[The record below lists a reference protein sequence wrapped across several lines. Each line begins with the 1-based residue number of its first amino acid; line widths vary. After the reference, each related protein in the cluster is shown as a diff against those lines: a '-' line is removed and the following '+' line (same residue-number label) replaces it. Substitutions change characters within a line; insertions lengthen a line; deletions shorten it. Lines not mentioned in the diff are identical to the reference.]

1 MIKKIAYLAAL
12 VGATLA
18 GQVGAA
24 TTWTLGTG
32 TVSGTGDSPAVT
44 ASVQGGFANTVG
56 TNTANNGYSQTI
68 AAGTVSLYSGGLGI
82 RNADWNS
89 SDIDTNEDVSSPLP
103 EHAIDNNERY
113 DMLLLG
119 FNNSVKLTQVQAGF
133 VGTDSD
139 ITVMAYTA
147 GNAAAAA
154 ASMVGK
160 TWTQLATTS
169 GWVAIGNYFDG
180 GTSVQTIN
188 AAGVFS
194 SAWLIGAYNPLV
206 NPTGTLAGS
215 DSIEAGTGIRTVTT
229 FDYVKLQS
237 VTGCISGA
245 PGCVSSGG
253 GAPEPGSLALFG
265 LALVGGIAATR
276 RKKVSRV

>member
-12 VGATLA
+12 VGATFA

-32 TVSGTGDSPAVT
+32 TVSGVGDSPAVT
-44 ASVQGGFANTVG
+44 ASVQGGYANTVG

-68 AAGTVSLYSGGLGI
+68 GAGTVTLYSGGLGI

-89 SDIDTNEDVSSPLP
+89 GDADANENVSNPP

-160 TWTQLATTS
+160 TWSQVATTA

-180 GTSVQTIN
+180 GTSVQNIN
-188 AAGVFS
+188 ASGVFS

-206 NPTGTLAGS
+206 NPTGALASS
-215 DSIEAGTGIRTVTT
+215 DVVDVNGIRTPTT
-229 FDYVKLQS
+229 FDYVKLQA

-265 LALVGGIAATR
+265 LALVGSIAATR
-276 RKKVSRV
+276 RKKVSSV

>member
-1 MIKKIAYLAAL
+1 MIKKIVYLAAL
-12 VGATLA
+12 VGATFA
-18 GQVGAA
+18 AQVGAA

-32 TVSGTGDSPAVT
+32 TVSGVGDSTAVT

-68 AAGTVSLYSGGLGI
+68 AAGTVTLYSGGLGI

-89 SDIDTNEDVSSPLP
+89 GDIDANEDVSSPP

-154 ASMVGK
+154 ASMAGK
-160 TWTQLATTS
+160 TWTALATTA

-180 GTSVQTIN
+180 GTSVQSIN

-206 NPTGTLAGS
+206 NPTGTLASS
-215 DSIEAGTGIRTVTT
+215 DSIVGGIRTPTT

-245 PGCVSSGG
+245 PGCVLSGA

-265 LALVGGIAATR
+265 LALVGSIAATR